1 MTTIQLETQVLRPV
15 VRPQGEV
22 VEQFCGTTGE
32 MADRTGGSPNTNP
45 YPPLNPCSAAP
56 SARASTSAMLADAT
70 PDADTR
76 WPGAGRP
83 QHDGSSFGSVLERA
97 SQPAAGGRADFRQVP
112 EKSVRLA
119 LRVKGN
125 PRGSTRTD
133 FRRTGNASVGG

>member
-1 MTTIQLETQVLRPV
+1 MTTIQLETQALRTV
-15 VRPQGEV
+15 VRPRGEV
-22 VEQFCGTTGE
+22 VEQLCGITGQ
-32 MADRTGGSPNTNP
+32 MADRTGGSPNFNP
-45 YPPLNPCSAAP
+45 YPPLNPCSAAA
-56 SARASTSAMLADAT
+56 SARASTSATLADAT

-83 QHDGSSFGSVLERA
+83 RHDGRTFATVLERA
-97 SQPAAGGRADFRQVP
+97 SQPAAGGRADFRPHP

-119 LRVKGN
+119 LRAKGN